1 MRSARTFSDLYD
13 RRLNNFDF
21 LRFALAAAVIW
32 SHCYALRGLMDPVFA
47 FTRQIDAGSLAVDGF
62 FVLSGF
68 LITQSWE
75 SDPTIRTF
83 ALKRALRLVPAL
95 LMAQAFGALIVGLIM
110 TRSTTADYLGA
121 PSPWLH
127 FTGILFHRHLA
138 SPLLFESNPVPH
150 QLNASLWSLRYEIFC
165 YGLVAVLGASSAG
178 RWSRLAPAL
187 MAGGLAGQTLLGW
200 IGAPVLGIPF
210 TALRLVACFFAGSA
224 LYALRRQVPCRT
236 DLAALAVVVLLV
248 ASLCGG
254 LRIVFPIAG
263 AYLLLWVACCPWLRL
278 QRFGARGDFSYGLYV
293 FAYPIQQSLVQI
305 GTLQLPLFFAVSFGA
320 TLALAA
326 LSWRFVEAP
335 ALALK
340 PRAPSTRPRVPAPVT
355 AASSDGDACFG
366 GQARKD
372 PDLWPPC
379 VTQ

>member
-13 RRLNNFDF
+13 RRHNNFDF
-21 LRFALAAAVIW
+21 LRFVLAAAVIW
-32 SHCYALRGLMDPVFA
+32 SHCYALRGLEDPVFA

-75 SDPTIRTF
+75 SDPTLRTF

-95 LMAQAFGALIVGLIM
+95 LVALAFGALIVGLIM
-110 TRSTTADYLGA
+110 TPRTAAEYLDA
-121 PSPWLH
+121 PSTWLH
-127 FTGILFHRHLA
+127 FTGILFNRHLA
-138 SPLLFESNPVPH
+138 SPLLFEGNPTPY

-165 YGLVAVLGASSAG
+165 YGLVAVLGAFGAG

-187 MAGGLAGQTLLGW
+187 MAGGLASQTLLGW
-200 IGAPVLGIPF
+200 MGAPVLGIPF
-210 TALRLVACFFAGSA
+210 TTSRLVACFFAGGA
-224 LYALRRQVPCRT
+224 LYALRRRVPCRT
-236 DLAALAVVVLLV
+236 DLAALAVAVLLV
-248 ASLCGG
+248 ASLVGG
-254 LRIVFPIAG
+254 LRLVFPIAG
-263 AYLLLWVACCPWLRL
+263 AYLLLWVACCPWVRL

-305 GTLQLPLFFAVSFGA
+305 GTLSLPLLFGASFAA

-340 PRAPSTRPRVPAPVT
+340 PRASSTRKRMPAVPA
-355 AASSDGDACFG
+355 ALSSDGDARFG
-366 GQARKD
+366 EQARKE
-372 PDLWPPC
+372 PELCPPF
-379 VTQ
+379 VTL